1 LIFTKA
7 AREFGSEMFRDQR
20 VFLQQFFQQYH
31 TTGSVL
37 PSSRALARALCR
49 FVDAQSAGQALTN
62 GAAQTETVP
71 TTAHTMAP
79 NSAAPREILEVGPG
93 TGAVTAQLV
102 RKLQPG
108 DQLTLVE
115 LNDGFVRHLQRRFDT
130 EPAFK
135 AVADRTQIL
144 HCRLEDLPPEK
155 HYRVVISGLPLNNFA
170 VDEVAH
176 ILEVFQ
182 RLLGSGGTL
191 SFFEYIAIRRVKS
204 LISGAQG
211 RTRLRGISQV
221 LSRTLDGREIKCDW
235 VWPNVP
241 PAWVHHVRF

>member
-1 LIFTKA
+1 
-7 AREFGSEMFRDQR
+7 MFRDQR
-20 VFLQQFFQQYH
+20 VFFQQFFQQYH

-49 FVDAQSAGQALTN
+49 FVGTQSGGAAATN
-62 GAAQTETVP
+62 GAKQSTEQVSQ
-71 TTAHTMAP
+71 P
-79 NSAAPREILEVGPG
+79 NSAAPCEILEVGPG

-102 RKLQPG
+102 RKLQPA
-108 DQLTLVE
+108 DRLTLVE
-115 LNDGFVRHLQRRFDT
+115 LNDDFVRHLQRRFDT
-130 EPAFK
+130 EPAFQ

-144 HCRLEDLPPEK
+144 HCRLEDLPAEK
-155 HYRVVISGLPLNNFA
+155 HYHVIVSGLPLNNFEIN
-170 VDEVAH
+170 EVEH
-176 ILEVFQ
+176 ILSIFQ
-182 RLLGSGGTL
+182 RLLGPSGVL

-204 LISGAQG
+204 LISGAEG
-211 RTRLRGISQV
+211 RIRLRGISKV